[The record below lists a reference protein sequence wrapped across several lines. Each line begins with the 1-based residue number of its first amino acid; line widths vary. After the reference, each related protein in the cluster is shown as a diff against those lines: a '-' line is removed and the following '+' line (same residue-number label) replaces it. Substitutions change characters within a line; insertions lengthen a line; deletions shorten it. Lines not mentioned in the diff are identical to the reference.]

1 MNDASYTTTIEV
13 DRTPEEVFDA
23 VVDVRSWW
31 FGDIEGP
38 TDRLG
43 ADFTY
48 SVPGI
53 HWNAMRITELEPGRA
68 VAWLVTDSRLEF
80 TDVKDEWTGTT
91 IRFDIE
97 PVGDRTR
104 LRFTHDGLV
113 PEYECF
119 TDCSNAWGSFVRGSL
134 VSRIESGATAESS

>member
-1 MNDASYTTTIEV
+1 MTTASYTTTLVV
-13 DRTPEEVFDA
+13 DESPEQVFDA

-31 FGDIEGP
+31 FGDIEGS
-38 TDRLG
+38 TAELG
-43 ADFTY
+43 DEFTY

-53 HWNAMRITELEPGRA
+53 HWNAMRVTELVPGAR
-68 VAWLVTDSRLEF
+68 VGWLVTDSRLEF

-91 IRFDIE
+91 VTFDIDSVDE
-97 PVGDRTR
+97 GTR

-119 TDCSNAWGSFVRGSL
+119 TDCSNAWGSFVNSSL
-134 VSRIESGATAESS
+134 KARIKTGTAVGGV